1 MVNWDLRCPVRRN
14 TIGAGAMELKED
26 DKLKTPHAIEAAA
39 EVEAARRSFKKKANR
54 NSVIKR
60 LEAASSSGVDAV
72 SLLLVRRPKA
82 VIFGVIFLTIL
93 GVGVTVACNFSLSKP
108 TEYDWEVPDD
118 KFTLLRDMIEDAS
131 DETDEAAALRAM
143 CEAERVFTGLDKYQ
157 DYCVLDTAGACT
169 PLAYSVLRVFYDGDG
184 AARCPLLNQ
193 SAVDAGWA
201 TMRDHEAAYL
211 FFVDAGAFERGFP
224 CRARSI
230 VYTGSPLAGYEN
242 LAKRN
247 DNQYWRAANELG
259 AEAEAD
265 LWDHYH
271 MEGHF
276 LKSPYDERARRGG
289 EDITMS
295 LPLSLFFYRCV
306 FWIRYFS
313 SMQMLVIF
321 VILGVG
327 ADDVFVFSDAWHQAA
342 PIAGDRP
349 PAGDGAATEAY
360 LHRRL
365 KYAYVRAL
373 QSMMNTSFT
382 TAVAFLA
389 TGVHPVM
396 PISTFGIYAA
406 VCVLVNYALAMT
418 FTPAILVVQ
427 DRLEQA
433 RWCCWGKARCRNDGG
448 RGPGAPRGRPGR
460 GGVPAGHGG
469 RRAAEARR
477 LGPRGRARGVVRRG
491 GLFASRLEPPA
502 KPEKWFRSTHMFQ
515 QAFDLS
521 DGAYGTNEDRYYHAL
536 HFVFGMDTLVR
547 RNFDIYVPERRRG
560 RVRYAAGFDLSPAAS
575 QDAILAS
582 CDLVENFPCSS
593 GACEFGLLARPNTTL
608 CFMREFQRWHAAACG
623 ASTYGLNK
631 TTFDARLRV
640 FRDTTAPE
648 NADLYSSWSDVI
660 GYVDGELRYARVD
673 ARVSMD
679 NLAPVSDKKDCLERS
694 NALLSDV
701 RALARGVDGLPK
713 VFQFSRAWLWYKCQI
728 ALVHGLLVGISI
740 AFPVAFVVLAV
751 ATQNVV
757 LALFAITCIGCIVAG
772 VLGLCFLCGWSL
784 GIRESV
790 AGVIVIGLAVDYTI
804 HLGHMYDH
812 GRIHENLATREDRT
826 KYAMRKMGHT
836 VFAGAITTAGSAS
849 LMLLCQL
856 TFFVQMALLIVFT
869 ISFSIFMAL
878 LFFVPLLWAFGP
890 QGDQG
895 NLLHI
900 WTSLRARWDRRGPDV
915 GSLFLPDDEPDDDAA
930 ESKEDTAVVPSGDTA
945 L

>member
-1 MVNWDLRCPVRRN
+1 
-14 TIGAGAMELKED
+14 
-26 DKLKTPHAIEAAA
+26 
-39 EVEAARRSFKKKANR
+39 
-54 NSVIKR
+54 
-60 LEAASSSGVDAV
+60 
-72 SLLLVRRPKA
+72 
-82 VIFGVIFLTIL
+82 
-93 GVGVTVACNFSLSKP
+93 
-108 TEYDWEVPDD
+108 
-118 KFTLLRDMIEDAS
+118 
-131 DETDEAAALRAM
+131 
-143 CEAERVFTGLDKYQ
+143 
-157 DYCVLDTAGACT
+157 
-169 PLAYSVLRVFYDGDG
+169 
-184 AARCPLLNQ
+184 
-193 SAVDAGWA
+193 
-201 TMRDHEAAYL
+201 MRDHEAAYL

-276 LKSPYDERARRGG
+276 LKSPYDERACAGASG
-289 EDITMS
+289 EKMSVLWFSPLVESFEWTRLTTEDFMVAFGSVLFVWLYISKHTGSLFVGSMAMLQITMS

-433 RWCCWGKARCRNDGG
+433 RWCCWGKARCRNDAADADPAAG
-448 RGPGAPRGRPGR
+448 RRAWYLRVMEAGAPRKP
-460 GGVPAGHGG
+460 VAWVLVAVL
-469 RRAAEARR
+469 AALSGA
-477 LGPRGRARGVVRRG
+477 AAS
-491 GLFASRLEPPA
+491 FASRLEPPA

-608 CFMREFQRWHAAACG
+608 CFMREFQRWHGGAYG

-648 NADLYSSWSDVI
+648 NADL
-660 GYVDGELRYARVD
+660 
-673 ARVSMD
+673 
-679 NLAPVSDKKDCLERS
+679 
-694 NALLSDV
+694 
-701 RALARGVDGLPK
+701 
-713 VFQFSRAWLWYKCQI
+713 
-728 ALVHGLLVGISI
+728 
-740 AFPVAFVVLAV
+740 
-751 ATQNVV
+751 
-757 LALFAITCIGCIVAG
+757 
-772 VLGLCFLCGWSL
+772 
-784 GIRESV
+784 
-790 AGVIVIGLAVDYTI
+790 
-804 HLGHMYDH
+804 
-812 GRIHENLATREDRT
+812 
-826 KYAMRKMGHT
+826 
-836 VFAGAITTAGSAS
+836 
-849 LMLLCQL
+849 
-856 TFFVQMALLIVFT
+856 
-869 ISFSIFMAL
+869 
-878 LFFVPLLWAFGP
+878 
-890 QGDQG
+890 
-895 NLLHI
+895 
-900 WTSLRARWDRRGPDV
+900 
-915 GSLFLPDDEPDDDAA
+915 
-930 ESKEDTAVVPSGDTA
+930 
-945 L
+945 

>member
-1 MVNWDLRCPVRRN
+1 
-14 TIGAGAMELKED
+14 MELKEN

-60 LEAASSSGVDAV
+60 LEAVSSSGVDAV

-93 GVGVTVACNFSLSKP
+93 GVGITVACNFSLSKP

-131 DETDEAAALRAM
+131 DETDEAAALRVRGDATFPFYFMYDAEPKFRDTCDGPAGILTARNVQAM

-157 DYCVLDTAGACT
+157 DYCVLDTAGAC
-169 PLAYSVLRVFYDGDG
+169 
-184 AARCPLLNQ
+184 
-193 SAVDAGWA
+193 
-201 TMRDHEAAYL
+201 
-211 FFVDAGAFERGFP
+211 
-224 CRARSI
+224 I
-230 VYTGSPLAGYEN
+230 
-242 LAKRN
+242 
-247 DNQYWRAANELG
+247 
-259 AEAEAD
+259 
-265 LWDHYH
+265 
-271 MEGHF
+271 
-276 LKSPYDERARRGG
+276 
-289 EDITMS
+289 
-295 LPLSLFFYRCV
+295 
-306 FWIRYFS
+306 
-313 SMQMLVIF
+313 
-321 VILGVG
+321 
-327 ADDVFVFSDAWHQAA
+327 
-342 PIAGDRP
+342 
-349 PAGDGAATEAY
+349 
-360 LHRRL
+360 
-365 KYAYVRAL
+365 
-373 QSMMNTSFT
+373 
-382 TAVAFLA
+382 
-389 TGVHPVM
+389 
-396 PISTFGIYAA
+396 
-406 VCVLVNYALAMT
+406 
-418 FTPAILVVQ
+418 
-427 DRLEQA
+427 
-433 RWCCWGKARCRNDGG
+433 
-448 RGPGAPRGRPGR
+448 
-460 GGVPAGHGG
+460 
-469 RRAAEARR
+469 
-477 LGPRGRARGVVRRG
+477 
-491 GLFASRLEPPA
+491 
-502 KPEKWFRSTHMFQ
+502 
-515 QAFDLS
+515 
-521 DGAYGTNEDRYYHAL
+521 
-536 HFVFGMDTLVR
+536 
-547 RNFDIYVPERRRG
+547 
-560 RVRYAAGFDLSPAAS
+560 
-575 QDAILAS
+575 
-582 CDLVENFPCSS
+582 
-593 GACEFGLLARPNTTL
+593 
-608 CFMREFQRWHAAACG
+608 
-623 ASTYGLNK
+623 
-631 TTFDARLRV
+631 
-640 FRDTTAPE
+640 
-648 NADLYSSWSDVI
+648 
-660 GYVDGELRYARVD
+660 DGELRYARVD

-900 WTSLRARWDRRGPDV
+900 WTSLRARWARRGPDV

>member
-1 MVNWDLRCPVRRN
+1 
-14 TIGAGAMELKED
+14 MELKERDD

-131 DETDEAAALRAM
+131 DETDEAAALRVRGDATFPFYFMYDAEPKFRDACDGPAGILTARNVQAM

-169 PLAYSVLRVFYDGDG
+169 PLA
-184 AARCPLLNQ
+184 
-193 SAVDAGWA
+193 
-201 TMRDHEAAYL
+201 
-211 FFVDAGAFERGFP
+211 
-224 CRARSI
+224 
-230 VYTGSPLAGYEN
+230 
-242 LAKRN
+242 
-247 DNQYWRAANELG
+247 
-259 AEAEAD
+259 
-265 LWDHYH
+265 
-271 MEGHF
+271 
-276 LKSPYDERARRGG
+276 
-289 EDITMS
+289 
-295 LPLSLFFYRCV
+295 
-306 FWIRYFS
+306 
-313 SMQMLVIF
+313 
-321 VILGVG
+321 
-327 ADDVFVFSDAWHQAA
+327 
-342 PIAGDRP
+342 
-349 PAGDGAATEAY
+349 
-360 LHRRL
+360 
-365 KYAYVRAL
+365 
-373 QSMMNTSFT
+373 
-382 TAVAFLA
+382 
-389 TGVHPVM
+389 
-396 PISTFGIYAA
+396 
-406 VCVLVNYALAMT
+406 
-418 FTPAILVVQ
+418 
-427 DRLEQA
+427 
-433 RWCCWGKARCRNDGG
+433 
-448 RGPGAPRGRPGR
+448 
-460 GGVPAGHGG
+460 
-469 RRAAEARR
+469 
-477 LGPRGRARGVVRRG
+477 
-491 GLFASRLEPPA
+491 
-502 KPEKWFRSTHMFQ
+502 
-515 QAFDLS
+515 
-521 DGAYGTNEDRYYHAL
+521 
-536 HFVFGMDTLVR
+536 
-547 RNFDIYVPERRRG
+547 
-560 RVRYAAGFDLSPAAS
+560 
-575 QDAILAS
+575 
-582 CDLVENFPCSS
+582 
-593 GACEFGLLARPNTTL
+593 
-608 CFMREFQRWHAAACG
+608 
-623 ASTYGLNK
+623 
-631 TTFDARLRV
+631 
-640 FRDTTAPE
+640 
-648 NADLYSSWSDVI
+648 
-660 GYVDGELRYARVD
+660 
-673 ARVSMD
+673 
-679 NLAPVSDKKDCLERS
+679 
-694 NALLSDV
+694 
-701 RALARGVDGLPK
+701 
-713 VFQFSRAWLWYKCQI
+713 
-728 ALVHGLLVGISI
+728 SI

-826 KYAMRKMGHT
+826 RYAMRKMGHT

-900 WTSLRARWDRRGPDV
+900 WTSLRARRARRGPDV